1 MNLKSDVSY
10 LRGLI
15 EGGGI
20 ENEEK
25 RAAIWAQLMNVFDGL
40 VDGIEALSAYQN
52 ELSEYVE
59 ALDEDLSALENQV
72 APSGLD
78 EEEDENQKVKEREF

>member
-1 MNLKSDVSY
+1 MNLKADVSY

-20 ENEEK
+20 DNQEK
-25 RAAIWAQLMNVFDGL
+25 RTAIWDQLMNICDGL
-40 VDGIEALSAYQN
+40 VDGMESISAYQN

-72 APSGLD
+72 IPQTV
-78 EEEDENQKVKEREF
+78 EDEDGESLRVKESEL